1 MAGGAPLTP
10 SGGRPDP
17 LQPVRPAHGRTRGPR
32 PSRIPLPP
40 RHTTGHRWQLSHVTN
55 VYVRE
60 YHILAALPA
69 CPTELERQVT
79 GRGPV
84 VFRLAGGAVEA
95 AA

>member
-1 MAGGAPLTP
+1 
-10 SGGRPDP
+10 
-17 LQPVRPAHGRTRGPR
+17 
-32 PSRIPLPP
+32 
-40 RHTTGHRWQLSHVTN
+40 
-55 VYVRE
+55 VRE